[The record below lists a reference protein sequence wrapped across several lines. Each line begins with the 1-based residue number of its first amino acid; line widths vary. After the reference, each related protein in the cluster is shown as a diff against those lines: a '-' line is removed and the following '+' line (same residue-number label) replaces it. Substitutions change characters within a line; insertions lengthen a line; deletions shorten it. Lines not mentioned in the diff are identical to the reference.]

1 MWSIFYIIELH
12 FFEQAEKLHAE
23 DVDGIKTKMRQ
34 EMNDLEDKLTSLQSQ
49 LKGQQDII
57 ENKLKT
63 VSKSFPPQNYLL
75 VASPPY
81 N

>member
-1 MWSIFYIIELH
+1 MSFI

-34 EMNDLEDKLTSLQSQ
+34 EMNDLEDKLTGLQSQ

-63 VSKSFPPQNYLL
+63 VSKSFPPAELF
-75 VASPPY
+75 AK
-81 N
+81 